1 LDAWLPEDK
10 PLRVSSSA
18 FSVSKGS
25 AFLLSMRKT
34 GFLDD
39 DDVFALFLVG
49 GDVGGD
55 LIRLLAL
62 RLDIETIKPMNKEH
76 WLQKW

>member
-1 LDAWLPEDK
+1 
-10 PLRVSSSA
+10 
-18 FSVSKGS
+18 
-25 AFLLSMRKT
+25 MCKT

-62 RLDIETIKPMNKEH
+62 RLDIETIKPTNKEH